1 MSTGNGQTAGR
12 IDLDLIAQMIAPGSR
27 VLDVGC
33 GDGDLLALLQNKL
46 DVDGRGVEIS
56 QEGVNACVARGL
68 SVVQGDADTDLA
80 DYPGDA
86 FDYVILSQTIQATRN
101 PKQVLRSMK
110 RIGRHVVV
118 SFPNFGNWRVRLK
131 LLFSGRMPET
141 RSLGYSWY
149 DTPNIHLC
157 TLLDFASLCE
167 ELGLRIED
175 AVTVSGDR
183 ARRIS
188 RPGVI
193 ANLLAS
199 DAVFLLSRRD

>member
-33 GDGDLLALLQNKL
+33 GDGDLLALLQSKL

>member
-1 MSTGNGQTAGR
+1 MSTGNSQAASR

-33 GDGDLLALLQNKL
+33 GDGDLLALLQSKKN
-46 DVDGRGVEIS
+46 VDGRGVELS

-80 DYPGDA
+80 AYPDGA

-101 PKQVLRSMK
+101 PKEVMRALK
-110 RIGRHVVV
+110 RIGRCVVV

-157 TLLDFASLCE
+157 TLLDFAELCE
-167 ELGLRIED
+167 DLGLKIED
-175 AVTVSGDR
+175 AVTVTGNR

-188 RPGVI
+188 RPGAI